1 MPLRTSP
8 FRLALCT
15 ALSLAPSTLPSG
27 PPQEAVVAFE
37 HVNVLPMDR
46 EGVLRDQTV
55 LVRGETIVQVGPA
68 GTVDVPRGAR
78 RIAGGGAYLL
88 PGLADM
94 HAHPYDTDGFPSY
107 LYHGV
112 TTVAVM
118 HGSPA
123 SLEWRRRVRS
133 GEVVGPTVYTA
144 GPTVNG
150 YPAGNPL
157 FVSVEA
163 PEEARA
169 VVREQRAAGYDFV
182 KIYSMLNPGEYR
194 AIVDEGR
201 RQGIAVLG
209 HLPWQVPLDEVLAG
223 GQANVA
229 HVEEY
234 FNVDVAD
241 SAFATVAAWTSAGGV
256 SVTANLFAYA
266 DYIRSIEDLPGVLRD
281 PEMRF
286 HSPAGLS
293 EKLPS
298 SNRSI
303 RADPADFE
311 AYLRRQQPRMRT
323 LTRTL
328 SDAGVL
334 IMPGTDTETFGFPGE
349 SLHLELDELLLAGL
363 TPYQALSA
371 ATRNPGVFIARS
383 VPGAE
388 RFGTVTPGSRAD
400 LVLVEADPLQDLRNL
415 RRIRG
420 VMARGRWHPRGELQ
434 RMRDSIARRNQRLHP
449 LVIELDSLVMKA
461 ADGPASV
468 ALFQRIR
475 REFPDAVPVAELV
488 VRGYG
493 RHLYLRGDRPN
504 AIRLRELAAELYSH
518 SFSAANEVGRGYLFA
533 GDTAAALRSF
543 RRSLELSPH
552 NQTVRIMV
560 EKVEAAGQPLRVSPF
575 GTYTF
580 DPVPMRL
587 RGRRGDV
594 VMSATIADSAGT
606 RVGRLRVGDTEVPL
620 EEIAAGGDRLWL
632 GATYEGEWMEMRLR
646 VEGDAVS
653 GRWNYGFAN
662 NGELRGAREPARA
675 P

>member
-1 MPLRTSP
+1 MPLRLSP
-8 FRLALCT
+8 YRLALCT
-15 ALSLAPSTLPSG
+15 ALAFVPSTLFPGPSR
-27 PPQEAVVAFE
+27 EDVVAFE

-68 GTVDVPRGAR
+68 GTVQVPPGAR

-112 TTVAVM
+112 TTIAVM

-123 SLEWRRRVRS
+123 SLEWRRGVRS

-157 FVSVEA
+157 FVSVED

-241 SAFATVAAWTSAGGV
+241 SAFDTVAGWTRAGGV

-266 DYIRSIEDLPGVLRD
+266 DYLRAIEDLPGILRD

-293 EKLPS
+293 EKLPA

-303 RADPADFE
+303 RPDPAGFE
-311 AYLRRQQPRMRT
+311 AYLRRQQPRMRA
-323 LTRTL
+323 LTRML
-328 SDAGVL
+328 NEAGVL
-334 IMPGTDTETFGFPGE
+334 VMSGTDTETFGFPGE
-349 SLHLELDELLLAGL
+349 SLHGELDELLKAGL
-363 TPYQALSA
+363 TPWQALRA
-371 ATRNPGVFIARS
+371 ATHNPGAFVARS

-388 RFGTVTPGSRAD
+388 RLGTVTPGSRAD
-400 LVLVEADPLQDLRNL
+400 LVLVEANPLDDLRNL

-420 VMARGRWHPRGELQ
+420 VMARGRWWPRDELQ
-434 RMRDSIARRNQRLHP
+434 RMRDAIAERNQRLHP
-449 LVIELDSLVMKA
+449 LVVELDSVVMKA
-461 ADGPASV
+461 ADGPAAV

-504 AIRLRELAAELYSH
+504 AIRLRELAAELYAH

-533 GDTAAALRSF
+533 GDTAAALRNF

-552 NQTVRIMV
+552 NRTVGIMV
-560 EKVEAAGQPLRVSPF
+560 EKVEAAGRPPRFTVE

-580 DPVPMRL
+580 QPVSMRL
-587 RGRRGDV
+587 RGQRSDV
-594 VMSATIADSAGT
+594 SLSATIADSAGT
-606 RVGRLRVGDTEVPL
+606 RVGRVRVGQTEVPL
-620 EEIAAGGDRLWL
+620 EEVAAGGDGLWL
-632 GATYEGEWMEMRLR
+632 GATFEGEWLEMRLR
-646 VEGDAVS
+646 VTGDSVS

-662 NGELRGAREPARA
+662 NGDLRGTRTSTR
-675 P
+675 